1 MYEKIIVAFSRPRVI
16 KPIYNQKLNT
26 SNIMK
31 ITSPTEESVKKYV
44 EKYHI
49 QGFDMNSATY
59 GYASNV
65 MITINT
71 ETNECKLQVFDCAT
85 GKMIVQLFMKKKQT
99 ILPL

>member
-1 MYEKIIVAFSRPRVI
+1 MDENIIMAFSRPRVI

-49 QGFDMNSATY
+49 KGFDMNSATY
-59 GYASNV
+59 GYDSNV

-71 ETNECKLQVFDCAT
+71 ETDECKLQVFDCAT
-85 GKMIVQLFMKKKQT
+85 GKMIASYTGSNKSDVF
-99 ILPL
+99 